1 MNSNDKPTYEELEKL
16 VQKLKT
22 QVKVNQN
29 KDRLRLLLDAF
40 EGMIT
45 FHKPSGEYI
54 YYNKAKDYP
63 TTSESI
69 IGKMPEDLF
78 SPTISI
84 LLKMAFEKVKE
95 KGESEMLEILFDV
108 KGEEKWFSAYIY
120 PLKDKNGNVI
130 EMVKIYRDIN
140 LRKVAEEEIIR
151 QNNQLLKSETAYRD
165 VLKASSDL
173 IVVFNNKGVIEFINH
188 ASEKFYGSS
197 PDKCKGKQVFDFV
210 HPTDLEETK
219 SQFLNWEYSSEN
231 NFHFENRNISASGE
245 IWDTEWY
252 VSIERTEN
260 STIKIT
266 AIIRDITEQNK
277 IHQELLVANKELLLQ
292 NRQQDKQRKILI
304 ISKKEVEESEARF
317 RMLILNMEAG
327 VIVYAPDTSIIS
339 NNLRVSEIFGLS
351 DEQIK
356 GIKLMDPIW
365 KLVRKDKSPLPFLEY
380 PINIILK
387 TKNSIKNSIVGF
399 SHPFR
404 AGITWVKV
412 NGYPVLCDSG
422 EVKEVVISFIDYTKR
437 IQVLE
442 EKIATTLK
450 LEKNEKRLNHAEAL
464 AKVGS
469 WIYYPSTQKAE
480 WSDETFNIWGFDTP
494 RSSLL

>member
-1 MNSNDKPTYEELEKL
+1 
-16 VQKLKT
+16 
-22 QVKVNQN
+22 
-29 KDRLRLLLDAF
+29 
-40 EGMIT
+40 
-45 FHKPSGEYI
+45 
-54 YYNKAKDYP
+54 
-63 TTSESI
+63 
-69 IGKMPEDLF
+69 
-78 SPTISI
+78 
-84 LLKMAFEKVKE
+84 MAFEKVKE